1 MAPIEVKFITV
12 TGTIAIMPGQMAD
25 DPALVTGASLANRIA
40 GCRRF
45 INPAVI
51 KSINVIGLMMR

>member
-1 MAPIEVKFITV
+1 
-12 TGTIAIMPGQMAD
+12 MPGQMAD